1 MAFNPFPVVMSDLRH
16 QRAVTLATVLLVAIA
31 VAIGIVVISQ
41 ERALRQGSARAAD
54 DFDLLVGAPGSQTQL
69 LLTAVYLKLHAL
81 PLLDGA
87 VLGQAAQTQGVVYAA
102 PIAFGDQWQGHP
114 IVGTIAAFVDRG
126 GTLKPSHGRL
136 FAQRGE
142 AVIGAGVDL
151 AVGSTIHPSH
161 GIGNAEDAA
170 EHDKIRYTVVG
181 RLPARHNIWDQAIL
195 VPVEDVWAAHGLA
208 SGHQDEQTIGPP
220 WTAGALPGVPAIAVK
235 PRSVADAYRLR
246 GLFRT
251 GASTAFFPAEEL
263 NDLYSTLGDIRDLL
277 LILALAC
284 QVLVVTAV
292 LAVLLIGFFARRR
305 QFAVLRAI
313 GAGRSYVFAVV
324 WLEVAILTTAGAL
337 VGTLVGYGLSVLLSL
352 WLAGRTGFVMPVSF
366 AGDEMALL
374 GGLIA
379 TGLLAAVLPAALTFR
394 QSVAQGL
401 RGAT

>member
-1 MAFNPFPVVMSDLRH
+1 MAFNPIPVVMADLRR
-16 QRAVTLATVLLVAIA
+16 QRAVTLATVLLVAIS

-54 DFDLLVGAPGSQTQL
+54 DFDLLIGAPGSQTQL

-81 PLLDGA
+81 PLLDGT

-126 GTLKPSHGRL
+126 GTLKVTEGRL
-136 FAQRGE
+136 FARRGE
-142 AVIGAGVDL
+142 AVLGAGVDL
-151 AVGSTIHPSH
+151 PIGSVIHPSH
-161 GIGNAEDAA
+161 GIGDAEDAA
-170 EHDKIRYTVVG
+170 EHDQIRYTSVG

-195 VPVEDVWAAHGLA
+195 VPVEDVWATHGLG
-208 SGHQDEQTIGPP
+208 SGHEEGQTIGPP
-220 WTAGALPGVPAIAVK
+220 WLAEALPGVPAIAVK

-246 GLFRT
+246 GLFRS
-251 GASTAFFPAEEL
+251 GASTALFPAEEL
-263 NDLYSTLGDIRDLL
+263 NALYSTLGDIRDLL

-284 QVLVVTAV
+284 QALVVTAV
-292 LAVLLIGFFARRR
+292 LVVLVVGLFARRR
-305 QFAVLRAI
+305 QFAVLRAS
-313 GAGRSYVFAVV
+313 GAGRGYIFAVV
-324 WLEVAILTTAGAL
+324 WLEVAVLTTAGAM

-366 AGDEMALL
+366 AGEEVALL
-374 GGLIA
+374 CGLIA
-379 TGLLAAVLPAALTFR
+379 IGLLAAVLPAALTFR

>member
-1 MAFNPFPVVMSDLRH
+1 MAFNPIPVVMSDLRR

-54 DFDLLVGAPGSQTQL
+54 DFDLLIGAPGSQTQL

-87 VLGQAAQTQGVVYAA
+87 VLARAAQTQGVVYAA

-126 GTLKPSHGRL
+126 GTLKATEGRL
-136 FAQRGE
+136 FARRGE

-151 AVGSTIHPSH
+151 AVGSAIRPSH
-161 GIGNAEDAA
+161 GIGHAEDAP
-170 EHDKIRYTVVG
+170 EHDTVRYTVVG

-195 VPVEDVWAAHGLA
+195 VPVEDVWATHGLA
-208 SGHQDEQTIGPP
+208 SGHRDREAIGPP
-220 WTAGALPGVPAIAVK
+220 WTDSVLPGVPAIAVK

-246 GLFRT
+246 SQFRS
-251 GASTAFFPAEEL
+251 GASTALFPAEEL
-263 NDLYSTLGDIRDLL
+263 NDLYTTLGDIRDLL
-277 LILALAC
+277 LVLALAC
-284 QVLVVTAV
+284 QALVVVAVLVVLV
-292 LAVLLIGFFARRR
+292 VGLFARRR
-305 QFAVLRAI
+305 PFAVLRAI
-313 GAGRSYVFAVV
+313 GAGRNYIFAVV
-324 WLEVAILTTAGAL
+324 WLEVAILTTAGVL
-337 VGTLVGYGLSVLLSL
+337 VGTLVGYGLSTLLSI

-366 AGDEMALL
+366 AGEEMALL
-374 GGLIA
+374 CGLIA

-401 RGAT
+401 RGAP